1 MPAINQF
8 RNRDMIHRRYPQPH
22 WYSVSVH
29 CRMQFRMQSLLV
41 RAADWLQLSTVLMY
55 FDMIGANHL
64 LSIRHS
70 KVQRVN
76 QAGLQFGPVLW

>member
-22 WYSVSVH
+22 WHWHSVSVH

-41 RAADWLQLSTVLMY
+41 RAADWLPPSTVLMY
-55 FDMIGANHL
+55 FDMIGVNHL
-64 LSIRHS
+64 SSIRHS

-76 QAGLQFGPVLW
+76 